1 MIHSTRP
8 DADRRDHRRALELA
22 NKAVE
27 LEPQASN
34 RWTALGIACY
44 RESQWHEAHI
54 AFEKSLQLGTDSW
67 GGGLRWPDAI
77 DWFFL
82 AMCHHQLDQEDE
94 ARQCYEIGV
103 AWMEENQPNSEQLV
117 PIRTEAQELLG
128 AAADL
133 ASPVKGELAN
143 QAEELA
149 SLYFARHEAKA
160 AEGFSQAIELTP
172 DRWEAWNGRASFY
185 FSRKQWDRAV
195 ADYSEAIELA
205 PEVHTIWLHRGHSFL
220 QLAQWDK
227 AAADFTKVIEGWPH
241 DTGGWFFRACAYAQ
255 LNQQEK
261 AISDLRQA
269 IAEGF
274 TDVEHLKNQPM
285 LNPLRSNDEFKEL
298 LAALE
303 AEQSLRSERAR

>member
-1 MIHSTRP
+1 
-8 DADRRDHRRALELA
+8 
-22 NKAVE
+22 
-27 LEPQASN
+27 
-34 RWTALGIACY
+34 
-44 RESQWHEAHI
+44 
-54 AFEKSLQLGTDSW
+54 
-67 GGGLRWPDAI
+67 
-77 DWFFL
+77 
-82 AMCHHQLDQEDE
+82 
-94 ARQCYEIGV
+94 
-103 AWMEENQPNSEQLV
+103 
-117 PIRTEAQELLG
+117 
-128 AAADL
+128 
-133 ASPVKGELAN
+133 
-143 QAEELA
+143 
-149 SLYFARHEAKA
+149 
-160 AEGFSQAIELTP
+160 
-172 DRWEAWNGRASFY
+172 
-185 FSRKQWDRAV
+185 
-195 ADYSEAIELA
+195 LA

-303 AEQSLRSERAR
+303 PEQRLRPERPR